1 MFKKG
6 SKYTRVDVGWICL
19 PDKGRPAGGEWDTGY
34 VRVEDKLIIFMNIGV
49 PGKTGHDF
57 NNYYDNQTQK
67 IVWYGKPKSH
77 SNQPTFK
84 KLLSD
89 ELTPYFFA
97 RWDTKDPEFT
107 YLGIGKIVSYKD
119 GVYCKDGKGND
130 SETIELQLN
139 IQDSGDIIQEIITP
153 IDQTSKTITKTIS
166 SKSSAYAK
174 EKELEKFMI
183 KNWEE
188 ISLSENY
195 DLVPNKSTGKPG
207 QNWAGSGP
215 LDILAIKKDKS
226 ELLVI
231 ELKKGQ
237 ASDEVVGQITRY
249 MGWIKKNLASDNQ
262 EVKGLIIALE
272 EDRNIRL
279 SLDVVNNVKFL
290 RYKKFEL
297 VE

>member
-19 PDKGRPAGGEWDTGY
+19 PETGRPAGGDWDTGY
-34 VRVEDKLIIFMNIGV
+34 VRVEDNLIIFMNIGI

-57 NNYYDNQTQK
+57 PNYYDSKLQK

-84 KLLSD
+84 KLFNT

-97 RWDTKDPEFT
+97 RWDKNSPEFT
-107 YLGIGKIVSYKD
+107 YLGIGKIVSFKD

-130 SETIELQLN
+130 SETIECKIN
-139 IQDSGDIIQEIITP
+139 IQDSGEIIQEIIDP
-153 IDQTSKTITKTIS
+153 IDQTSSSITKTIS
-166 SKSSAYAK
+166 SKSSSYSK
-174 EKELEKFMI
+174 EKKLENFMI
-183 KNWEE
+183 NNWEE
-188 ISLSENY
+188 IPLSENY

-231 ELKKGQ
+231 ELKKDQ

-249 MGWIKKNLASDNQ
+249 MGWIKKNIAKENQ
-262 EVKGLIIALE
+262 EVKGLIIALDD
-272 EDRNIRL
+272 DRNMRL
-279 SLDVVNNVKFL
+279 SLEIVKDVKFL

-297 VE
+297 LD